1 MKTEVHFFAANAVKW
16 SSLFDH
22 LLLVFFGQKS
32 SCSEV
37 LFLDY
42 SKWFEN
48 RKMVSWQTFSIST
61 ETSWARIR
69 VRRFFFLQSPGFQK
83 SKSQLAGATTWLVNT
98 MGLSRPRYLSATTAA
113 TLWPIFVVLLLRCC
127 TTSVALGL
135 HQVTTP
141 SLTSSSSSSSL
152 TSTGSENKI
161 RPTRHAPKKPHQVS
175 TLINFYD
182 FFSKRHFLVFQELMK
197 IFFENFNLSELNDRF
212 PFLPWIIETFSIK
225 FS

>member
-1 MKTEVHFFAANAVKW
+1 MKQTILLSIFFSQWFKWNMKTEVHFFAANAVKW

-22 LLLVFFGQKS
+22 LLLVFFLSKKLLFQS
-32 SCSEV
+32 SISRS
-37 LFLDY
+37 F
-42 SKWFEN
+42 
-48 RKMVSWQTFSIST
+48 KMVWKPKNGFVANFFDFDRNILSSNSSPKI
-61 ETSWARIR
+61 
-69 VRRFFFLQSPGFQK
+69 FFLQSPGFQK

-98 MGLSRPRYLSATTAA
+98 MGLSGPRYLSVTTAA

-141 SLTSSSSSSSL
+141 SLTSLTSSSSSL
-152 TSTGSENKI
+152 SSTGSENKI

-182 FFSKRHFLVFQELMK
+182 FFSEKTFLGLPRIDE
-197 IFFENFNLSELNDRF
+197 FFWEF
-212 PFLPWIIETFSIK
+212 
-225 FS
+225 

>member
-69 VRRFFFLQSPGFQK
+69 VRRFFFSTSPGFQK
-83 SKSQLAGATTWLVNT
+83 SKSQLAVATTWLVNT
-98 MGLSRPRYLSATTAA
+98 MGLSGPRYLSVTTAA

-141 SLTSSSSSSSL
+141 SLTSSSSSSSSSL

-182 FFSKRHFLVFQELMK
+182 FFSEKTFLGLPRIDE
-197 IFFENFNLSELNDRF
+197 FFWEF
-212 PFLPWIIETFSIK
+212 
-225 FS
+225 